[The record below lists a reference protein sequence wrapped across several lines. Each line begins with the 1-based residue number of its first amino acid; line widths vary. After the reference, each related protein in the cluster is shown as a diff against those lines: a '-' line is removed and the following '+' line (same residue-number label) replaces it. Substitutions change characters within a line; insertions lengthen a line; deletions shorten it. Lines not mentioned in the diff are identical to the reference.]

1 MSELSL
7 SVNDLTGSVLN
18 MTDMAGMADMT
29 DIADITEIDKNQHLL
44 EIELESIE
52 ELLGPLDTTGQQFSN
67 CPKYKTVQ
75 EKEKKRP
82 QKRDNMLTQIRKLRI
97 EVANQKE
104 KNDIL
109 RKQLN
114 IKREQNN
121 RLENL
126 YKRLMAKRSS
136 SSSI

>member
-75 EKEKKRP
+75 KKEKKRP